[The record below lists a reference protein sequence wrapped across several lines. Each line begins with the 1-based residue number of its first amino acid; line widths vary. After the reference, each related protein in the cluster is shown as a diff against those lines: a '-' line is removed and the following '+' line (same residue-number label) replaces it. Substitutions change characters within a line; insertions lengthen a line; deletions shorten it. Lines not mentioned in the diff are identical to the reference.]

1 MSGGKDP
8 KRLIVPPGMAH
19 VVPQFGYAPGLVA
32 NGFLFMAGQ
41 LGRDDEMRV
50 IEDPEAQMTRAWGNV
65 LSILAAAGC
74 TVRDIVDVTTFHVEL
89 RRHLSLYKQVRD
101 RVMQGHTPPWTAIG
115 VSELSRAGLILEIKC
130 IARLP
135 SDAY

>member
-1 MSGGKDP
+1 MSEAEAPAG
-8 KRLIVPPGMAH
+8 LIVPPGMAH
-19 VVPQFGYAPGLVA
+19 VVPQFGYAPGLIA

-41 LGRDDEMRV
+41 LGRDDEMLV
-50 IEDPEAQMTRAWGNV
+50 IEDPEAQMTRAWRNV
-65 LSILAAAGC
+65 VSILAAAGC

-89 RRHLSLYKQVRD
+89 RRHLSVYKQVRD

-115 VSELSRAGLILEIKC
+115 VSELSRPGLILEVKC

-135 SDAY
+135 SDLS